1 MTLAWI
7 SVDAKT
13 GGVLADLPDLDV
25 PKVSRS
31 ICRYDSTTATLPVP
45 TAPEGWELAT
55 RPGGAVM
62 ILLDSDAP
70 NPLWGGMVN
79 QRTRGSGD
87 ILSLSLATEESYFDG
102 RFVGDET
109 YVGIGQNAIV
119 ADLFSKYVSVG
130 PLGGIPIRVEQV
142 GGAGTLRD
150 RTYTDDS
157 DKSIYSVLTEL
168 AALTDGIQY
177 SVEWER
183 TIVAGKPIYTP
194 VLYVGSRI
202 GTPVMAGM
210 APSAT
215 FDLPGC
221 VTEAS
226 YAEDFSGGRGA
237 NSVVAV
243 STATGNV
250 RPQSPPQLAAD
261 DGRPTREYRFTPS
274 TDITITDTLTDHA
287 SKALAALATGANA
300 LTLSAAV
307 AAAPKLGTDWI
318 LGDDVGYQIGG
329 LEADPRARW
338 TPGFSDLFSDIFTDM
353 FGTYTGMD
361 KTLVNPNGRP
371 SVPAFPN
378 GLSGVARCVSWELS
392 FGTPEAPKIIVTP
405 TLESETING

>member
-1 MTLAWI
+1 MTLTWL
-7 SVDAKT
+7 SVDART
-13 GGVLADLPDLDV
+13 GGVLADLPDLDC

-45 TAPEGWELAT
+45 TAPEGWELST

-62 ILLDSDAP
+62 ILLSDGAP
-70 NPLWGGMVN
+70 IWGGLVT

-87 ILSLSLATEESYFDG
+87 TVALALATLESYFDR
-102 RFVGDET
+102 RFVGDVT
-109 YVGIGQNAIV
+109 YAAVGQNAIV
-119 ADLFSKYVSVG
+119 ADLIARYVATG
-130 PLGGIPIRVEQV
+130 PLGGIPIRVVQV

-168 AALTDGIQY
+168 AALIDGIQY
-177 SVEWER
+177 SVEWEHLTSPER
-183 TIVAGKPIYTP
+183 YCP

-202 GTPVMAGM
+202 GTPVQAGL
-210 APSAT
+210 APTAV

-226 YAEDFSGGRGA
+226 YTEDFSGGRGA
-237 NSVVAV
+237 NSVVAT
-243 STATGNV
+243 STATADV

-261 DGRPTREYRFTPS
+261 DGRPTREFRFTPS
-274 TDITITDTLTDHA
+274 SDITITDTLTDHA
-287 SKALAALATGANA
+287 QKALAALATGANA

-307 AAAPKLGTDWI
+307 AAAPKLGTDWV
-318 LGDDVGYQIGG
+318 LGDDIGYLIGG

-338 TPGFSDLFSDIFTDM
+338 TPGFTDFFSDIFTDM
-353 FGTYTGMD
+353 FGGDPTGLMV

-371 SVPAFPN
+371 SVPSFPN
-378 GLSGVARCVSWELS
+378 GLSGVAQCVTWELS
-392 FGTPEAPKIIVTP
+392 LGVTPIVTP
-405 TLESETING
+405 TLESEAV